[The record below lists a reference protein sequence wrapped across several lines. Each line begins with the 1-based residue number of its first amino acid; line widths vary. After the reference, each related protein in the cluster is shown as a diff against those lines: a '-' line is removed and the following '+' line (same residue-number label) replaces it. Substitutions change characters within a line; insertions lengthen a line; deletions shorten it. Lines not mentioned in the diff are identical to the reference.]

1 MNFSSFVK
9 SAAFILSV
17 SIASL
22 AVSYTIFAWLNP
34 SQDPPAVNTTTP
46 INVGGTNQSKSGD
59 LSIGSGLK
67 IWLSKLGDSFALKND
82 SGTTLLVIGQQDG
95 NTGIGTTSPDAKL
108 EVAGQVKITGG
119 APAADKLLVSDAT
132 GLGSWK
138 TATEIGIGGTL
149 PAGTS
154 GQTLRHNGAAWIG
167 DGNLYNDGTNVG
179 IGTATPSAKLD
190 LNGQIRIRGGAPAL
204 GKVLV
209 SDNAGLATWQNPAT
223 GIVPSDCGTGTAV
236 LGIDASGQLL
246 CGRQVIVA
254 TCSGNKFAKGVD
266 ASGNI
271 ICGDLPP
278 LCITT
283 SCATLGY
290 TCGAWPNGCGGALS
304 CGVCGVGSECSVG
317 TCKVSCIPKTCADLG
332 YSCGNPS
339 DGCGGTLNC
348 GSCGA
353 QICVSGTCKDANCKG
368 NAPNGAKKIFVTSV
382 TYAGT
387 DTNTDAKAD
396 AICADR
402 ASKGGLS
409 GTFDAFAY
417 LGVRLPENVLPA
429 GKAFYNGQITGGH
442 CEWKLVAANPNNFWN
457 LPLLAPIRYDEF
469 GNDPGSSV
477 WTGYKSAGGSTR
489 TLLAPLGT
497 SCCGFTDFLGKLVS
511 CWPCVGGKGVDAVNK
526 CGSFS
531 GPYGDARAYYGLNS
545 ATDNSWSGIEWYQ
558 RTNVNCAYPN
568 GCNRTNEVL
577 PTCQAVTR
585 SLYCVEQ

>member
-246 CGRQVIVA
+246 CGRQVTVA

-290 TCGAWPNGCGGALS
+290 TCGAWPNGCGGA
-304 CGVCGVGSECSVG
+304 SVVESA
-317 TCKVSCIPKTCADLG
+317 VSVRNVPWEPARFRVFPKR
-332 YSCGNPS
+332 
-339 DGCGGTLNC
+339 
-348 GSCGA
+348 
-353 QICVSGTCKDANCKG
+353 
-368 NAPNGAKKIFVTSV
+368 APILVILA
-382 TYAGT
+382 
-387 DTNTDAKAD
+387 
-396 AICADR
+396 AILRTVAEEPLTV
-402 ASKGGLS
+402 APAVPK
-409 GTFDAFAY
+409 FAY
-417 LGVRLPENVLPA
+417 PVPA
-429 GKAFYNGQITGGH
+429 K
-442 CEWKLVAANPNNFWN
+442 
-457 LPLLAPIRYDEF
+457 
-469 GNDPGSSV
+469 
-477 WTGYKSAGGSTR
+477 TR
-489 TLLAPLGT
+489 TVKET
-497 SCCGFTDFLGKLVS
+497 
-511 CWPCVGGKGVDAVNK
+511 
-526 CGSFS
+526 
-531 GPYGDARAYYGLNS
+531 
-545 ATDNSWSGIEWYQ
+545 
-558 RTNVNCAYPN
+558 
-568 GCNRTNEVL
+568 L
-577 PTCQAVTR
+577 PTAR
-585 SLYCVEQ
+585 RKYS